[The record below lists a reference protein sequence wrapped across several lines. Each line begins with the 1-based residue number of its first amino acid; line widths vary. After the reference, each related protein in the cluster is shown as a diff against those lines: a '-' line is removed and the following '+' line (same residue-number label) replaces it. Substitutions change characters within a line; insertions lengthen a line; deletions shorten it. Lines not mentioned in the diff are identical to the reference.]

1 MSTIQELRNRRWAP
15 YLLPAV
21 VLVAVALSSR
31 SSARRSTA
39 SWTTASSRS
48 RTW

>member
-1 MSTIQELRNRRWAP
+1 MTAIQELRTRPWAK
-15 YLLPAV
+15 YLLPGV
-21 VLVAVALSSR
+21 VIVAVGAASR

-48 RTW
+48 PTW